1 VSVRQPGDVA
11 RCAASVLRL
20 FEDYLGEFRDIT
32 RRAARRHE
40 QQEWQ
45 AIQRDARHRLDLHPA
60 LVGRAVTE
68 LGGASTAS
76 ADHHARWIGAKRAYA
91 ELVAHRPDYELAQTF
106 FNSVTR
112 RLLTTVGV
120 DPAVE
125 FVEEEYDRP
134 RRSPERAIF
143 VTYAPQATTAAL
155 VHALLGSRRVAHQ
168 PITFDSAS
176 IAEIIDRRRRAAW
189 GAQPIE
195 GVDVLEPVFYRNKGA
210 YLIGRI
216 RGGGRLLPLVIA
228 LVSDG
233 ARVVVDAVLLT
244 EDDASIVFSFT
255 RSYFHVDVEAPHD
268 IIGFLKSIMPAKRVA
283 ELYIALGYDRHG
295 KAELF
300 RDLSRHLA
308 ASTDC
313 FEFAEG
319 DRGMVMVVFTLPSY
333 DMVFKVIRDRF
344 APPKQTTRRQVLE
357 RYELVFHHDR
367 AGRLVDAQQFE
378 HLTFPRQRFGDEL
391 LAELTEETS
400 DTVTISDDRVV
411 FRHLY
416 VERRVRPLN
425 LFLREAPPVAARA
438 AILDFGQTIK
448 DLAATNIFPGDV
460 LLKNFGVTRH
470 GRVIFYD
477 YDELAPLTD
486 CNFRRMPEP
495 RTLEEEMAAEPWFY
509 VGPHD
514 MFPEEFLP
522 FIGLHGEL
530 RELFLQAHGDLFDAD
545 FWNRMQAL
553 HRAGKIVDIFPY
565 QEAHRLHAR

>member
-1 VSVRQPGDVA
+1 VTVRYEGDAA
-11 RCAASVLRL
+11 RCAAAVLRA
-20 FEDYLGEFRDIT
+20 FESYLDEFRDIT
-32 RRAARRHE
+32 RRAALRHQRR
-40 QQEWQ
+40 EWQ
-45 AIQRDARHRLDLHPA
+45 AIQKDARHRLDLHPT

-68 LGGASTAS
+68 LGGAFS
-76 ADHHARWIGAKRAYA
+76 APAEPRARWVEAKRAYGA
-91 ELVAHRPDYELAQTF
+91 RIADRADYELAQTF

-134 RRSPERAIF
+134 RRPATQPSFTSYP
-143 VTYAPQATTAAL
+143 PQPTTTAL
-155 VHALLGSRRVAHQ
+155 VQSLLGSRRVANQ
-168 PITFDSAS
+168 PIAFDAAL
-176 IAEIIDRRRRAAW
+176 IAEIIDRRREAVW
-189 GAQPIE
+189 GPRPIE

-233 ARVVVDAVLLT
+233 ARVAVDAVLVT
-244 EDDASIVFSFT
+244 EDEASIVFSFT

-268 IIGFLKSIMPAKRVA
+268 VIGFLKSIMPAKRVA

-308 ASTDC
+308 ASTDR

-344 APPKQTTRRQVLE
+344 AHPKQTTRRQVLE

-378 HLTFPRQRFGDEL
+378 HLTFPRHRFGDDL
-391 LAELTEETS
+391 LAELREETA
-400 DTVTISDDRVV
+400 DTVSIEGDRVAI
-411 FRHLY
+411 RHLY

-425 LFLREAPPVAARA
+425 LFLREAPPSAARA
-438 AILDFGQTIK
+438 ATLDFGQTIK

-486 CNFRRMPEP
+486 CNFRRLPEP

-530 RELFLQAHGDLFDAD
+530 RELFLQAHGDLFDAE
-545 FWNRMQAL
+545 FWKRMQAL
-553 HRAGKIVDIFPY
+553 HRAGEIVDIFPY
-565 QEAHRLHAR
+565 QEAHRLRSR